1 MQSQSN
7 PHTIVGNEEV
17 FEINDFTVV
26 TEFEVFVLAIENA
39 IQELKAEEENLEEVF
54 IFVIYETI

>member
-39 IQELKAEEENLEEVF
+39 IQELKAEEENLEEV
-54 IFVIYETI
+54 IYDF